1 MKYLIF
7 SDIDGTFMSHKNYSF
22 EILREYLLKIKKH
35 CIVIFV
41 SSKTFAEMNYINNQL
56 KIKCPF
62 IAENG
67 SCIYFPK
74 NFLVE
79 KNINN
84 DFFEIN
90 NHLGILVFKKYEE
103 TKKKLKKLQKSFNFY
118 FFSDLTNDFLLKITN
133 LKEEDLLRSRQRFH
147 SDPIYW
153 NDSKEKFDYFF
164 KETLSLGLE
173 ISMGG
178 RFIHVSCDFN
188 KGKALSK
195 FLQIVPINYDQKTIS
210 LGDSNNDISM
220 LELTDYSCIIR
231 SPVKKRILLKKKNN
245 IYYSK
250 KFAPDG
256 WKESLEYIFKKEK
269 IYF

>member
-7 SDIDGTFMSHKNYSF
+7 SDIDGTFMSHENYSF
-22 EILREYLLKIKKH
+22 EILRDYILKIKKY

-41 SSKTFAEMNYINNQL
+41 SSKTFAEMKYINNQL
-56 KIKCPF
+56 NNKCPF

-74 NFLVE
+74 SFLSE
-79 KNINN
+79 KSFNS
-84 DFFEIN
+84 DFFKIN
-90 NHLGILVFKKYEE
+90 NHLGLLIFKKYEE
-103 TKKKLKKLQKSFNFY
+103 TKKKLKKLQEKFNFY
-118 FFSDLTNDFLLKITN
+118 FFSDLQKDFLLKITN
-133 LKEEDLLRSRQRFH
+133 LKQNELFRSRQRFY

-153 NDSKEKFDYFF
+153 NDSKEKFEYFI
-164 KETLSLGLE
+164 KETLLLGLD
-173 ISMGG
+173 ISVGG
-178 RFIHVSCDFN
+178 RFIHVSCDCN
-188 KGKALSK
+188 KGKAISK
-195 FLQIVPINYDQKTIS
+195 FLKIYPINYNQKTIS

-231 SPVKKRILLKKKNN
+231 SPVKKKILLKKKDN

-250 KFAPDG
+250 TFAPNG